1 MDYSEGEKLVYQD
14 KLQAALEFYEALLIK
29 DENDPIALREKT
41 FCLVQLDRTSE
52 AKQLIEKL
60 KTILQNDYKVK
71 YLEIKLIIQQGDS
84 IGSQRNMKELQEF
97 SNGLEQD
104 NQINDCWSLLVRGI
118 LSHILKNNFKESLEF
133 FEKSYNIIQ
142 QSEKYLIA
150 QEIGTLYHDIYQI
163 EEEEEIQKQLGIP
176 KKDCITHAINWF
188 KRVGEDNPNQGKG
201 YLIISQIY
209 LNQDNYEESEKYC
222 KLAFELETTKPVAQ
236 VQLATIILKRDNNL
250 EKSLELLKDAH
261 TILKQSQ
268 QGTQEPSAISPEA
281 ELIIYQAK
289 TLADKGYIKEALQ
302 ILEESL
308 KTHPKNPYIYLELGH
323 TLFSSSDE
331 DIPKSVQYY
340 QKCYEIDPEFKDPAP
355 AIAIGSYYL
364 TQIQQLQ
371 ELEEENE
378 RFDSE
383 AELEELVAENE
394 ENKKKTQKDSQN
406 SQKTNKKDDG
416 EEEEIVENKKE
427 QNEDAEEEE
436 KEQKDSDDQDSKN
449 KDYEQEIKQYSKKAL
464 EQFMKALKI
473 DESRCQKVH
482 KSIASCYRL
491 LNKPTLACQSYEKEL
506 EQDPE
511 DVETM
516 TELVTVY
523 RELNNK
529 KKAVSLLEKIFLIDQ
544 TNDDMFLLLCELL
557 DNNTD
562 KIVNVLKKVYDRN
575 PHHLDNIAQL
585 IARAYIQ
592 FDQRQ
597 LFKQPEKWL
606 KTAYDLNP
614 KNPETL
620 YTYGLLYIGKDQYEQ
635 ALDWLTKCIQID
647 PDHIDCHETV
657 FELME
662 NYFDQIPLE
671 KIIDVT
677 KILIKNNEEWLS
689 EKIIVCKNNDLLNAI
704 KDQINHLIT
713 LRDNEEE
720 DDEEEDEDDD
730 DNSNGEEGDD
740 NENDHDQEKASN
752 EED

>member
-1 MDYSEGEKLVYQD
+1 MNYSEGEKLVYQD
-14 KLQAALEFYEALLIK
+14 KLQAALEFYETLLIK
-29 DENDPIALREKT
+29 EENDPIALREKA

-52 AKQLIEKL
+52 AKKLIENL
-60 KTILQNDYKVK
+60 KTILPNDFKVK
-71 YLEIKLIIQQGDS
+71 YLEIKLIIQSGDLL
-84 IGSQRNMKELQEF
+84 GSQRNKNELQAF
-97 SNGLEQD
+97 SNSLQLD
-104 NQINDCWSLLVRGI
+104 NQSNDCWNLLVQGI
-118 LSHILKNNFKESLEF
+118 ICNILKNNYKESLEL
-133 FEKSYNIIQ
+133 FEKSYNLIQ
-142 QSEKYLIA
+142 QSEKHLIA
-150 QEIGTLYHDIYQI
+150 QEIGNLYHDIYQI

-176 KKDCITHAINWF
+176 KKECVKNAISWF

-209 LNQDNYEESEKYC
+209 LNQDDYEESEKYC

-250 EKSLELLKDAH
+250 PKSLELLKDAH
-261 TILKQSQ
+261 TILKQSS
-268 QGTQEPSAISPEA
+268 QEAQESSAISPEV
-281 ELIIYQAK
+281 ELLIYQAK

-323 TLFSSSDE
+323 TLFQSSDD

-383 AELEELVAENE
+383 AELEELEAENE
-394 ENKKKTQKDSQN
+394 ENQKKAKKDIQN
-406 SQKTNKKDDG
+406 NQKTNNNEQ
-416 EEEEIVENKKE
+416 EEQVIQNKKQ
-427 QNEDAEEEE
+427 QNENAQEEE
-436 KEQKDSDDQDSKN
+436 KKQKDTKN
-449 KDYEQEIKQYSKKAL
+449 KDYEQEIIQYSKKAL

-473 DESRCQKVH
+473 DESKCQKVH

-529 KKAVSLLEKIFLIDQ
+529 KRAVSLLENIFLIDQ
-544 TNDDMFLLLCELL
+544 TNDEMFLQLCELL

-562 KIVNVLKKVYDRN
+562 KIVNVLKKVYDKN

-614 KNPETL
+614 NNPETL

-647 PDHIDCHETV
+647 PDHIDCHETI

-662 NYFDQIPLE
+662 NYFDQIPLQ
-671 KIIDVT
+671 KILDVT
-677 KILIKNNEEWLS
+677 KILIQNNEEWLS
-689 EKIIVCKNNDLLNAI
+689 EKILVCKNNYLLDAI
-704 KDQINHLIT
+704 KDLTNHLIIS
-713 LRDNEEE
+713 R
-720 DDEEEDEDDD
+720 DDEEDIDDC
-730 DNSNGEEGDD
+730 EEGDD
-740 NENDHDQEKASN
+740 NDNDEDEDENDQEDADNK
-752 EED
+752 ED

>member
-1 MDYSEGEKLVYQD
+1 MNYSEGEKLVYQD
-14 KLQAALEFYEALLIK
+14 KLQAALEFYETLLIK
-29 DENDPIALREKT
+29 EENDPIALREKI

-52 AKQLIEKL
+52 AKQLIDRL
-60 KTILQNDYKVK
+60 KTILSNDFKVK
-71 YLEIKLIIQQGDS
+71 YLEIKLIIQLGDS
-84 IGSQRNMKELQEF
+84 MASQRNMQELQTF
-97 SNGLEQD
+97 SNSLEQE
-104 NQINDCWSLLVRGI
+104 NDCWNLLIRGI
-118 LSHILKNNFKESLEF
+118 ISHILKNNYKESLEF
-133 FEKSYNIIQ
+133 FEKSYNLIQ
-142 QSEKYLIA
+142 QSEKHLIA
-150 QEIGTLYHDIYQI
+150 QEIGTLYHEIYQI
-163 EEEEEIQKQLGIP
+163 EEEEEIQKQLGIS
-176 KKDCITHAINWF
+176 KKECVRHAISWF
-188 KRVGEDNPNQGKG
+188 KRVGEDNPHQGKG

-209 LNQDNYEESEKYC
+209 LNQEDYEESEKYC
-222 KLAFELETTKPVAQ
+222 KLALELETTKPVAQ

-268 QGTQEPSAISPEA
+268 QETQESSTISPEV
-281 ELIIYQAK
+281 ELLIYQAK

-383 AELEELVAENE
+383 AELEELEAENE
-394 ENKKKTQKDSQN
+394 ENKKKTQKDSKN
-406 SQKTNKKDDG
+406 NQKTSKKDE

-427 QNEDAEEEE
+427 LSEDAEEEE
-436 KEQKDSDDQDSKN
+436 KEQKYSDDQNSKN

-464 EQFMKALKI
+464 DQFMKALKI
-473 DESRCQKVH
+473 DESKCQKVH

-544 TNDDMFLLLCELL
+544 TNDEMFLLLCELL

-575 PHHLDNIAQL
+575 PHDLDNIAQL

-647 PDHIDCHETV
+647 PDQIDCHETV

-662 NYFDQIPLE
+662 NYFDQIPLQ

-677 KILIKNNEEWLS
+677 KILIQNNEEWLS
-689 EKIIVCKNNDLLNAI
+689 EKILVCKNNHLLDAI
-704 KDQINHLIT
+704 KDQITHLIVS
-713 LRDNEEE
+713 RDNEEDDD
-720 DDEEEDEDDD
+720 DDEEEEEGDQDDC
-730 DNSNGEEGDD
+730 EEGDD
-740 NENDHDQEKASN
+740 DNDDNQ
-752 EED
+752 